1 MFKKTI
7 LSACLFLMG
16 SMAFAQNI
24 FEVRDISQPNDVY
37 SSAND
42 EAAII
47 IRCHES
53 IPLSF
58 SSSMDKSAEP
68 FRTEIQGSD
77 SVYYIAFPTGNRYRG
92 RELTIS
98 SPGYIPVAISLELQ
112 PKQLL
117 SFKVSDPNALVDAGC
132 YRGHR
137 NKGME
142 EIKNSNYEEARNQ
155 FIVARECTDCDK
167 AENESNIA
175 LADSLILYRQKGD
188 EAFRLLD
195 YVGAGEYYSKILA
208 LNAYDTY
215 ASNRNT
221 LCVQNFSE
229 ECATTFSK
237 AEFYYTEKEY
247 DKAKELY
254 EKVVARECRNMT
266 LAVERLNS
274 INSLQRAKKDHAR
287 VFTYEYRKDVP
298 LGFSYGKYNMHKVG
312 GFFQLDINNT
322 VFDAARSDCKYGDDK
337 FPELNMAFGW
347 TVKIASPVW
356 IHFGPGFTGKMYYG
370 TYLDKKYPKIG
381 YGKEDYSYLDI
392 EKMGGQDLVNQAK
405 PKLAE
410 VPNENYE
417 EAWTKANFAAAI
429 SPVIGLTIKYSYF
442 AIRATYQYRW
452 TIQKDLKD
460 FMGDSRLSVGVG
472 VAF

>member
-1 MFKKTI
+1 MMKKMI
-7 LSACLFLMG
+7 FSACLFLMG
-16 SMAFAQNI
+16 NMAFAQNI
-24 FEVRDISQPNDVY
+24 LEVKNISQPNDVY

-47 IRCHES
+47 IRCHQS

-58 SSSMDKSAEP
+58 VSSMDKSAQP
-68 FRTEIQGSD
+68 FRSELQGSD

-92 RELTIS
+92 RELTLS
-98 SPGYIPVAISLELQ
+98 SPGYYSVSIPLELQ

-117 SFKVSDPNALVDAGC
+117 SFQITDPNALVDAGC

-155 FIVARECTDCDK
+155 FIVARECSDCDK
-167 AENESNIA
+167 SENEANIV
-175 LADSLILYRQKGD
+175 LADSLIYYRQKGD
-188 EAFRLLD
+188 EAFKLLD
-195 YVGAGEYYSKILA
+195 YVRASDYYSKILA

-221 LCVQNFSE
+221 LCLQNFSE
-229 ECATTFSK
+229 ECSTTFSK
-237 AEFYYTEKEY
+237 AEYYYTEKEY

-254 EKVVARECRNMT
+254 EKVIAKECRNMT
-266 LAVERLNS
+266 MAVDRLNT

-298 LGFSYGKYNMHKVG
+298 LGFSYGKYNMHKAG
-312 GFFQLDINNT
+312 GFFQMDFNNI
-322 VFDAARSDCKYGDDK
+322 VFDAARQDCKYGDEK

-347 TVKIASPVW
+347 TVKIYSPVW
-356 IHFGPGFTGKMYYG
+356 IHFGPGVTGKMYYG
-370 TYLDKKYPKIG
+370 TYQDKKYPKVG
-381 YGKEDYSYLDI
+381 YGSAEWKYLD
-392 EKMGGQDLVNQAK
+392 EAKMGSDDILAQAG
-405 PKLAE
+405 PNND
-410 VPNENYE
+410 VPEQYKDGWE
-417 EAWTKANFAAAI
+417 KANFAFAV
-429 SPVIGLTIKYSYF
+429 SPVIGLTVKYSYF
-442 AIRATYQYRW
+442 VARVTYQYRW
-452 TIQKDLKD
+452 SIQKDLKD
-460 FMGDSRLSVGVG
+460 FMGDSRISVGVG